1 MSNSLWPHGLQQAR
15 LSCPS
20 PTPRA
25 CSNSCPSSRWS
36 HPTISSSVISFSSC
50 LQSCSASESLPVSEF
65 FASGDQSIGAS
76 ALALVLPVN
85 IQAWFPLGLT
95 GLISLQSKGLQ
106 ESSLTP
112 QFKSIN
118 SSVLSFLYG
127 SALISFVNKTMPLL
141 FFLLSNLFI
150 LIGG

>member
-36 HPTISSSVISFSSC
+36 HPTISSSVISVSSC

-127 SALISFVNKTMPLL
+127 SALISFVSKTMSLL